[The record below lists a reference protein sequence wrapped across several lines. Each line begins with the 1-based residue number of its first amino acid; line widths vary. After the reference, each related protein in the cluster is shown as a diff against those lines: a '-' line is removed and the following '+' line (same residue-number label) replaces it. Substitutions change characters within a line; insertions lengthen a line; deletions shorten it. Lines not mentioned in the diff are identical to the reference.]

1 MSPKGERERGRVNE
15 SQTEVSIN
23 ERGRRHPG
31 NQRGF
36 VWKAKKKK
44 KCSLPLLH
52 STSLLSCT
60 SCRRPPP
67 KKTDFLEDA
76 WIRNQHWLTGCKD
89 SPCCSAVESPAER
102 SQPLIHIQA
111 SLIRWWWWGGG
122 HTLYAPVWSSLHQ
135 NGHLFFRDPPESHL
149 ITPDRVLRGC

>member
-1 MSPKGERERGRVNE
+1 MKVRLKLALMREEDDILETKGVLFER
-15 SQTEVSIN
+15 Q
-23 ERGRRHPG
+23 
-31 NQRGF
+31 
-36 VWKAKKKK
+36 KKKKK

-67 KKTDFLEDA
+67 KKTDFLRRRLDQKPA
-76 WIRNQHWLTGCKD
+76 LTHRLQRFSLLFSSGISSRTFPTTYSHPSVSNQMM
-89 SPCCSAVESPAER
+89 
-102 SQPLIHIQA
+102 
-111 SLIRWWWWGGG
+111 GGA